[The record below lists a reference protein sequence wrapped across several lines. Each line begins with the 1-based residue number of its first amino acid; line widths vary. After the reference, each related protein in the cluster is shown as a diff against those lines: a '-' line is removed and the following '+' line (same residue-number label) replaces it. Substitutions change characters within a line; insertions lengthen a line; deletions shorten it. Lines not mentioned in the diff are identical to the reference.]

1 MVGHPGLFSLLAVI
15 VVLGLGI
22 VYASLEPRYRL
33 ADQVPDKRQA
43 VEASGRLDAKL
54 TGANPID
61 ILIEFPKGADLY
73 SPETLKTIAD
83 VHATVEKQAGVGNVW
98 SVETLRRWLAEK
110 AGSNDVATLK
120 EYVDVIPAHLV
131 RRFISE
137 EKDAVVVS
145 GRVPD
150 SDSSQILPVVKKLDG
165 ALDIVRKEHPG
176 YEVAV
181 TGLSAIAA
189 RNSASMI
196 EKLNRGLTI
205 EFLLVAI
212 FIGLAFRSVVV
223 GLACILPGIF
233 PVVLSGT
240 LLWILGEGLQF
251 ASVVALTVS
260 FGLGLSATIHFLN
273 RLRLE
278 DTPGTGAALAV
289 ERATV
294 LVGPALILTTVVLA
308 CGLVVTVFSD
318 LPSLRLFGWLSAFAM
333 VAALVADLFIL
344 RPTAMWLINTADR
357 LRGRHRGIAAR

>member
-1 MVGHPGLFSLLAVI
+1 M
-15 VVLGLGI
+15 
-22 VYASLEPRYRL
+22 
-33 ADQVPDKRQA
+33 Q
-43 VEASGRLDAKL
+43 
-54 TGANPID
+54 
-61 ILIEFPKGADLY
+61 
-73 SPETLKTIAD
+73 
-83 VHATVEKQAGVGNVW
+83 
-98 SVETLRRWLAEK
+98 
-110 AGSNDVATLK
+110 
-120 EYVDVIPAHLV
+120 
-131 RRFISE
+131 RFISADQ
-137 EKDAVVVS
+137 KAVVVS

-150 SDSSQILPVVKKLDG
+150 LDSSQILPVVEKLDRR
-165 ALDIVRKEHPG
+165 ARSRSAPEHPG
-176 YEVAV
+176 YEIAV

-196 EKLNRGLTI
+196 EKLNRGLTV
-205 EFLLVAI
+205 EFALVAI

-223 GLACILPGIF
+223 MFSCILPGIF

-240 LLWILGEGLQF
+240 VLYLMGEGLQF

-278 DTPGTGAALAV
+278 TTPGVSPELAV

-333 VAALVADLFIL
+333 VAALIADLFIL
-344 RPTAMWLINTADR
+344 RPTAMFLINLSDR
-357 LRGRHRGIAAR
+357 IRGTGRHAKPTRRQARELTEPARLHSRTEKASVPIDRNGGFFCRCGALFAP

>member
-1 MVGHPGLFSLLAVI
+1 V
-15 VVLGLGI
+15 
-22 VYASLEPRYRL
+22 
-33 ADQVPDKRQA
+33 
-43 VEASGRLDAKL
+43 
-54 TGANPID
+54 
-61 ILIEFPKGADLY
+61 LIEFPKGQTLY
-73 SPETLKTIAD
+73 SPQTLQTIAD
-83 VHATVEKQAGVGNVW
+83 VHAMVEKQAGVGNVW
-98 SVETLRRWLAEK
+98 SLETLRRWLAEK
-110 AGSNDVATLK
+110 AGANDVATLQ
-120 EYVDVIPAHLV
+120 EYVGVIPEHLV
-131 RRFISE
+131 RRFIAADH
-137 EKDAVVVS
+137 DAVVVS

-150 SDSSQILPVVKKLDG
+150 LDSSQILPVVENLDRS
-165 ALDIVRKEHPG
+165 LDIVRKGHPG

-189 RNSASMI
+189 RNSANMI
-196 EKLNRGLTI
+196 QKLNHGLTI
-205 EFLLVAI
+205 EFALVAI

-223 GLACILPGIF
+223 MLACILPGIF

-240 LLWILGEGLQF
+240 VLWALGEGLQF

-278 DTPGTGAALAV
+278 TTPGTSAAAAV

-308 CGLVVTVFSD
+308 CGLVVTVLSD

-344 RPTAMWLINTADR
+344 RPTAMWLINMEQR
-357 LRGRHRGIAAR
+357 IRGGARRAKPVE